1 MNQPNLADK
10 KQDIMRVIIVG
21 AGEVGTHLAKLLSRE
36 KMDIILMDERAD
48 RVEGLDADYDMLT
61 KVGVPT
67 SIHDLQEIGV
77 RDVDLFVAVTP
88 SESENM
94 TACLIANQLGAK
106 KTLARIDNYEYLLP
120 ENRRFFEQMGLNHLI
135 YPEVLAAQ
143 EICESLKKNWMR
155 YHLTLCNGQ
164 LDLCVLK
171 IREGAPMVGQQFM
184 SGFFSHGNY
193 RIVAI
198 KRNQDTI
205 IPGGADAVEVG
216 DLIYAVCTHENMSVL
231 RKEAGKSERD
241 INNIIFFGGSKI
253 AQKAILS
260 LPEGKTVKVLEADRE
275 LCEKLS
281 EKLGEALIIHA
292 DGSDMSV
299 LKEEGIQDADAFVAV
314 TEHSE
319 ANIFACLAARR
330 FGVRKTI
337 AEIENMDYISMAE
350 QLEVGAM
357 LNKKTITASYI
368 YRLLMKASVQN
379 VQHLT
384 SADAEIVEFVVTEDS
399 RITRDVIKNMR
410 LPQECNIGAL
420 VRAGEGILVNGDTQL
435 LPGDQVVVFC
445 KSNNLQRIEKFFK

>member
-1 MNQPNLADK
+1 
-10 KQDIMRVIIVG
+10 MRVIIVG

-36 KMDIILMDERAD
+36 NIDISLMDERAD
-48 RVEGLDADYDMLT
+48 RIEGLDADYDMLT

-67 SIHDLQEIGV
+67 SIRDLEEIGV

-88 SESENM
+88 SETENM

-120 ENRRFFEQMGLNHLI
+120 ENKRFFETMGLNHLI

-164 LDLCVLK
+164 LDLCVVK
-171 IREGAPMVGQQFM
+171 IREGAPMIGKQFM
-184 SGFFSHGNY
+184 SGYFSHSNY

-198 KRNQDTI
+198 KRNQETI
-205 IPGGADAVEVG
+205 IPGGADAVEAG

-231 RKEAGKSERD
+231 RKEAGKSERE
-241 INNIIFFGGSKI
+241 INNIFFLGGSKI
-253 AQKAILS
+253 AQKAIMS
-260 LPEGKTVKVLEADRE
+260 LPEGKNVKVLEADRE
-275 LCEKLS
+275 LCDKLS
-281 EKLGEALIIHA
+281 EKLGNTLIIHA

-299 LKEEGIQDADAFVAV
+299 LKEEGIEDADAFVAV
-314 TEHSE
+314 TDHSE

-410 LPQECNIGAL
+410 LPMDCNIGAL

-445 KSNNLQRIEKFFK
+445 KSNELQRIEKYFK

>member
-1 MNQPNLADK
+1 
-10 KQDIMRVIIVG
+10 MRVIIAG

-36 KMDIILMDERAD
+36 NIDICLMDERAD
-48 RVEGLDADYDMLT
+48 RIEGLDADYDMLT

-67 SIHDLQEIGV
+67 SIRDLQEIGV

-88 SESENM
+88 SETENM

-120 ENRRFFEQMGLNHLI
+120 ENKCFFEQMGLNHLI

-155 YHLTLCNGQ
+155 YHLTLCNGH
-164 LDLCVLK
+164 LDLCVVK
-171 IREGAPMVGQQFM
+171 IREGAPMIGKQFM
-184 SGFFSHGNY
+184 SGYFAHGNY

-198 KRNQDTI
+198 KRGQETI
-205 IPGGADAVEVG
+205 IPGGTDAVEAG
-216 DLIYAVCTHENMSVL
+216 DLIYAVCTRENMSVL

-253 AQKAILS
+253 AQKAIMS
-260 LPEGKTVKVLEADRE
+260 LPEGKTVKVLEADRD

-281 EKLGEALIIHA
+281 EKLGSALIIHA

-319 ANIFACLAARR
+319 SNIFACLAARR

-357 LNKKTITASYI
+357 LNKKTIAASYI

-384 SADAEIVEFVVTEDS
+384 SADAEIVEFVVAENS
-399 RITRDVIKNMR
+399 RITRDVIKNLR
-410 LPQECNIGAL
+410 LPLDCNIGAL
-420 VRAGEGILVNGDTQL
+420 VRAGEGVLVNGDTQL

-445 KSNNLQRIEKFFK
+445 KSNELQRVEKYFK

>member
-1 MNQPNLADK
+1 
-10 KQDIMRVIIVG
+10 MRVIIVG

-36 KMDIILMDERAD
+36 QVDITLMDERAD
-48 RVEGLDADYDMLT
+48 RIEGLDADYDMLT
-61 KVGVPT
+61 RVGVPT
-67 SIHDLQEIGV
+67 SIRDLKEIGV
-77 RDVDLFVAVTP
+77 NDVDLFVAVTP
-88 SESENM
+88 SETENM

-120 ENRRFFEQMGLNHLI
+120 ENKRFFEQMGLNHLI

-164 LDLCVLK
+164 LDLCVVK
-171 IREGAPMVGQQFM
+171 IREGAPMIGQQFM
-184 SGFFSHGNY
+184 SGFFAHGNY

-198 KRNQDTI
+198 KRGMETI
-205 IPGGADAVEVG
+205 IPSGTDAVEAG
-216 DLIYAVCTHENMSVL
+216 DMIYAVCTRENMSVL
-231 RKEAGKSERD
+231 RKEAGKSERE
-241 INNIIFFGGSKI
+241 INNIVFFGGSKI
-253 AQKAILS
+253 AQKAIMS
-260 LPEGKTVKVLEADRE
+260 LPEGKTVKVLESDRE
-275 LCEKLS
+275 LCERLS
-281 EKLGEALIIHA
+281 EKLGDALIIHA

-384 SADAEIVEFVVTEDS
+384 SADAEIVEFLVTEDS

-410 LPQECNIGAL
+410 LPMECNIGAL
-420 VRAGEGILVNGDTQL
+420 VRAGEAVLVNGDTQL

-445 KSNNLQRIEKFFK
+445 KTNNLQRIEKYFK

>member
-1 MNQPNLADK
+1 
-10 KQDIMRVIIVG
+10 MRVIIVG

-36 KMDIILMDERAD
+36 KMDISLMDERAE
-48 RVEGLDADYDMLT
+48 RIEGLDADYDMLT
-61 KVGVPT
+61 RVGVPT

-120 ENRRFFEQMGLNHLI
+120 ENKRFFETMGLNHLI

-171 IREGAPMVGQQFM
+171 IREGAPMIGQQFM
-184 SGFFSHGNY
+184 SGYFSHGNY

-198 KRNQDTI
+198 KRGQETI
-205 IPGGADAVEVG
+205 IPGGADAVEAG
-216 DLIYAVCTHENMSVL
+216 DMIYAVCTRENMSVL
-231 RKEAGKSERD
+231 RKEAGKSERE

-281 EKLGEALIIHA
+281 EKLGDALIIHA

-410 LPQECNIGAL
+410 LPADCNIGAL

-445 KSNNLQRIEKFFK
+445 KSHELQRIEKYFK

>member
-1 MNQPNLADK
+1 
-10 KQDIMRVIIVG
+10 MRVIIVG

-36 KMDIILMDERAD
+36 DIDISLMDERAD
-48 RVEGLDADYDMLT
+48 RLDGLDADYDMLT
-61 KVGVPT
+61 MVGVPT
-67 SIHDLQEIGV
+67 SIRDLEEIGV

-120 ENRRFFEQMGLNHLI
+120 ENKRFFEQMGLNHLI

-164 LDLCVLK
+164 LDLCVVK
-171 IREGAPMVGQQFM
+171 IREGAPMVGKQFM
-184 SGFFSHGNY
+184 SGYFAHSDY

-198 KRNQDTI
+198 KRGQDTI

-216 DLIYAVCTHENMSVL
+216 DMIYAVCTRENMSVL
-231 RKEAGKSERD
+231 RKEAGKSERE

-253 AQKAILS
+253 AQKAVMS

-275 LCEKLS
+275 LCERLS
-281 EKLGEALIIHA
+281 EKLGDAMIIHA

-299 LKEEGIQDADAFVAV
+299 LKEEGIEDADAFVAV
-314 TEHSE
+314 TDHSE

-337 AEIENMDYISMAE
+337 AEIENMDYINLAE

-357 LNKKTITASYI
+357 LNKKTIAASYI

-384 SADAEIVEFVVTEDS
+384 AADAEIVEFVVTEDS

>member
-1 MNQPNLADK
+1 
-10 KQDIMRVIIVG
+10 MRVIIVG

-36 KMDIILMDERAD
+36 NINISLMDERAD
-48 RVEGLDADYDMLT
+48 RLSGLDADYDMLT
-61 KVGVPT
+61 MVGVPT
-67 SIHDLQEIGV
+67 SIRDLEEIGV

-88 SESENM
+88 SEAENM

-135 YPEVLAAQ
+135 YPEVLAAE
-143 EICESLKKNWMR
+143 EICESLKTNWMR

-164 LDLCVLK
+164 LDLCVVK
-171 IREGAPMVGQQFM
+171 IREGAPMIGKQFM
-184 SGFFSHGNY
+184 SGYFAHGNY

-198 KRNQDTI
+198 KRDMETI
-205 IPGGADAVEVG
+205 IPGGADAIEAG
-216 DLIYAVCTHENMSVL
+216 DMIYAVCTRENMSVL
-231 RKEAGKSERD
+231 RKEAGKSERE
-241 INNIIFFGGSKI
+241 INNIIFFGGSRI
-253 AQKAILS
+253 TQKAVQS
-260 LPEGKTVKVLEADRE
+260 LPEGKNVKVLEADRE
-275 LCEKLS
+275 LCDRLS
-281 EKLGEALIIHA
+281 EKLGDALIIHA

-314 TEHSE
+314 TEQSE

-357 LNKKTITASYI
+357 LNKKTIAASYI

-379 VQHLT
+379 VRNLT
-384 SADAEIVEFVVTEDS
+384 SADAQIVEFLVTENS
-399 RITRDVIKNMR
+399 RITRDVIKNMHI
-410 LPQECNIGAL
+410 PADCNIGAL

-445 KSNNLQRIEKFFK
+445 KSNELQRIEKLFK